1 MKNLITENNER
12 PEIREL
18 VLSKGLSF
26 PSDTELLM
34 LILGRGTRNNHVE
47 EMATQVLKVIDVST
61 ENNLIQNL
69 VKIEGIGVTKA
80 LSIAACMEFGK
91 RRNLYRKAQVNR
103 ASDIL
108 PFVKH
113 FSLKKTEHFI
123 VITVNGS
130 REIINIRTVCVGS
143 ANRAIFY
150 IRDIFTNAVQENAS
164 AIICCHNHPCDN
176 CTPSEADIECT
187 KKIREAA
194 NILGISFLDHLI
206 ITKDNYF
213 SFLESGLL
221 EADECKS
228 PAPDKLIQL

>member
-1 MKNLITENNER
+1 MKKIILEENVH

-26 PSDTELLM
+26 PSDSELLM
-34 LILGRGTRNNHVE
+34 LILGRGTKRNHIE
-47 EMATQVLKVIDVST
+47 DMATQVLKVIDVST
-61 ENNLIQNL
+61 EKNLIQNL
-69 VKIEGIGVTKA
+69 LKIEGVGVTKA
-80 LSIAACMEFGK
+80 LCIAACMEFGK
-91 RRNLYRKAQVNR
+91 RRNLFRKAQVNR
-103 ASDIL
+103 ACDIL

-113 FSLKKTEHFI
+113 FSLKKSEHFI
-123 VITVNGS
+123 VVTVNGS

-150 IRDIFTNAVQENAS
+150 IRDIFTNAVLENAS

-187 KKIREAA
+187 KRIREAA

-221 EADECKS
+221 ESEASSVNKT
-228 PAPDKLIQL
+228 